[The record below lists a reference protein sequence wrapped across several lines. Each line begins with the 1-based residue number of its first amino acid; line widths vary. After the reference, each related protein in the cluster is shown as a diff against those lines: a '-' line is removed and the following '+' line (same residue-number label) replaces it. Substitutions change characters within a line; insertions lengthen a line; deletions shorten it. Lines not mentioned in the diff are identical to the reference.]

1 MSSSDTSLD
10 LPRLLDTAGSILD
23 AAVDRFVDGQG
34 APSAINKGGT
44 DFATQIDLDLE
55 RHIGAELADR
65 TQIPVH
71 GEEFGGADV
80 VDGPV
85 WVLDPIDGTF
95 NYSAGLPLT
104 GILLGLVV
112 DGEATLGMTWLPL
125 VGRRYAAHVDGPLL
139 IDGEPAPPAPDPVL
153 AEAAIAFG
161 PFDARGGGRY
171 PGSRRADLLRELST
185 RAARIRMTGSTGVD
199 MAFTA
204 AGVFG
209 GAIAFGR
216 HPWDN
221 AAGAALVRAA
231 GGVATDIA
239 GRPWTVASPSLVAG
253 TPTVHAELMGVIAE
267 TVPEWAP
274 DSITPDSITPESIT
288 PESTTPKE
296 TRR

>member
-1 MSSSDTSLD
+1 MTASHTTLD

-23 AAVDRFVDGQG
+23 DAVERFVDGQG
-34 APSAINKGGT
+34 APSAVDKGGT

-55 RHIGAELADR
+55 RHIGAALAER

-95 NYSAGLPLT
+95 NYSAGMPLT

-112 DGEATLGMTWLPL
+112 DGQATLGLTWLPL

-139 IDGEPAPPAPDPVL
+139 LDGAPVAPPPDMDL
-153 AEAAIAFG
+153 SEAAVAFG

-171 PGSRRADLLRELST
+171 PGTRRADLLRELST

-239 GRPWTVASPSLVAG
+239 GRPWTVSSPSLVAG
-253 TPTVHAELMGVIAE
+253 TPTVHAGLMRVIRE
-267 TVPEWAP
+267 TIEEW
-274 DSITPDSITPESIT
+274 SE
-288 PESTTPKE
+288 
-296 TRR
+296 